1 MFIGTHATTT
11 SATSVEQA
19 ATSSEPAT
27 NTATEPPMVL
37 DPERCTTKGRN
48 KRPRGPFVKKK
59 KGKTAA
65 PPTADFGTITPN
77 LRLF

>member
-1 MFIGTHATTT
+1 MFVGTHATTT
-11 SATSVEQA
+11 SDTSVQQ

-37 DPERCTTKGRN
+37 DLARCTTKGRN
-48 KRPRGPFVKKK
+48 KRPRGPLAKKK
-59 KGKTAA
+59 KGKTTA

>member
-1 MFIGTHATTT
+1 MFVGTHATTT
-11 SATSVEQA
+11 SDTSVQQ